1 MTYESYMAES
11 EYLQHHGVLGMKW
24 GVRRYQP
31 YPDNYRGDGKFLG
44 KRERQLSRTQDRI
57 ERSVAK
63 ARKAAEKGD
72 VKALNK
78 YNKRTARLTKKEQ
91 KQIKRVDK
99 ARARYEKN
107 AEINAQ
113 MEAKEKERLLSK
125 GSTQELVE
133 SLGKYDYSD
142 AELNRAYNRI
152 NAETKLSSLMDA
164 EKNAKF
170 DKGAETISKITNLGK
185 KALDGYDTYTKIA
198 DVVNK
203 ATGKDTLPIP
213 GAKAKREKE
222 KKLNEIIRSVD
233 YDKIMENRS
242 KLTPEEFSTA
252 MKSITTAAGAKKS
265 YGEALSKYAEGK
277 KAERDLKETEKE
289 WAKEDKKEALSKVK
303 AEAAREAAASAL
315 AREKAAKE
323 RADKGVPDYKSV
335 VAALGGLSIAKASE
349 TYDYD
354 KRKTEGLIDR
364 TKVRY
369 IPESFIKEDPDGYF
383 VYDYKKRKEDGEV
396 KHSDISG
403 DFLQHHGVQGQK
415 WGVRRY
421 QNPDGSLTAEGRKR
435 YKSIVGRGKTY
446 VEKGQP
452 LYRAQTTT
460 EHEGKTRAKLY
471 VTTDKTEAA
480 KYATRVIGPG
490 NLAKTGKLIA
500 AEYAATKILD
510 IPSEKVQRKM
520 EVAALKNKEA
530 RQDVIDALINKGVS
544 NKEAINWT
552 DPKLPVKTDVIT
564 WVTAIGTL
572 PLNVVAPTVAPAIV
586 LAGERTKQRQL
597 SYLRATQGDERAKN
611 YNKEFNRLLTSKGYE
626 GYRDLNDK
634 KKNIAKTPL
643 VIINPDKNVELT
655 SAEKVDKK
663 KFGELYKESRKLEV
677 KKKERD
683 FISDAEREKG
693 EKIYEAQINAYA
705 DSIINEKKNKE
716 REAERKKVLEK
727 AGAA

>member
-44 KRERQLSRTQDRI
+44 KRERLLSKTQDRI

-125 GSTQELVE
+125 GTTQELIE
-133 SLGKYDYSD
+133 SLGKHDFTE

-152 NAETKLSSLMDA
+152 NAETKLTSLMDA
-164 EKNAKF
+164 EKTAKF
-170 DKGAETISKITNLGK
+170 DKTAETISKITNLGK

-203 ATGKDTLPIP
+203 ATGKDTLPVP
-213 GAKAKREKE
+213 GAEAKREKE

-242 KLTPEEFSTA
+242 KLTPDEFATA
-252 MKSITTAAGAKKS
+252 MKSVTTAAGAKKT
-265 YGEALSKYAEGK
+265 YGEALSKFSEGK
-277 KAERDLKETEKE
+277 KAEHELKETEKE
-289 WAKEDKKEALSKVK
+289 WAKAEKKEAEEKSK
-303 AEAAREAAASAL
+303 AEAI
-315 AREKAAKE
+315 KAGEYEIYDYGRRKVESLVSSVGSVKVSDLDSMKKKE
-323 RADKGVPDYKSV
+323 RKEYKD
-335 VAALGGLSIAKASE
+335 A
-349 TYDYD
+349 
-354 KRKTEGLIDR
+354 
-364 TKVRY
+364 
-369 IPESFIKEDPDGYF
+369 F
-383 VYDYKKRKEDGEV
+383 VYDYSKRKLTEIA
-396 KHSDISG
+396 HSDISG
-403 DFLQHHGVQGQK
+403 EFLQHHGVQGQK

-421 QNPDGSLTAEGRKR
+421 QNPDGSLTAEGKKR
-435 YKSIVGRGKTY
+435 YKSIAGRGKTY

-471 VTTDKTEAA
+471 VTADKTEAA
-480 KYATRVIGPG
+480 KYATRVIGAG

-500 AEYAATKILD
+500 AEYAATKVLD
-510 IPSEKVQRKM
+510 IPSEKEQRKM

-530 RQDVIDALINKGVS
+530 RQDVIDALVNKGVS

-552 DPKLPVKTDVIT
+552 DPKLPVKTDVVT
-564 WVTAIGTL
+564 WVAAIGTL

-586 LAGERTKQRQL
+586 LAGKRTKETQL

-634 KKNIAKTPL
+634 KKDIAKTPL
-643 VIINPDKNVELT
+643 VIINPDKNVKLT

-677 KKKERD
+677 KKRERD

-705 DSIINEKKNKE
+705 DSIINKKKNEE
-716 REAERKKVLEK
+716 RDAERKKVLEK

>member
-57 ERSVAK
+57 ERSIAK

-78 YNKRTARLTKKEQ
+78 YNKRTERLSKKEQ

-133 SLGKYDYSD
+133 SLGKYEYTD

-152 NAETKLSSLMDA
+152 NAEVKISSLMDA
-164 EKNAKF
+164 EKTAKF
-170 DKGAETISKITNLGK
+170 DKSAETISKITNLGK

-203 ATGKDTLPIP
+203 ATGKDTLPVP
-213 GAKAKREKE
+213 GAKAKKEKE
-222 KKLNEIIRSVD
+222 KALNEILRSVD

-242 KLTPEEFSTA
+242 KLTPEEFATA
-252 MKSITTAAGAKKS
+252 MKSVTVSAGAKKS
-265 YGEALSKYAEGK
+265 IGEALSKYKEGK
-277 KAERDLKETEKE
+277 IDEHTLAAKEKE
-289 WAKEDKKEALSKVK
+289 WAKEVEKEAK
-303 AEAAREAAASAL
+303 AEALKKGEADVYDYGRRKVESL
-315 AREKAAKE
+315 VSSVGSVKVSDLDSMSKKE
-323 RADKGVPDYKSV
+323 RKEYKD
-335 VAALGGLSIAKASE
+335 A
-349 TYDYD
+349 
-354 KRKTEGLIDR
+354 
-364 TKVRY
+364 
-369 IPESFIKEDPDGYF
+369 F
-383 VYDYKKRKEDGEV
+383 VYDFSKRKLTEIM
-396 KHSDISG
+396 HSDISG
-403 DFLQHHGVQGQK
+403 EFLQHHGVQGQK

-421 QNPDGSLTAEGRKR
+421 QNPDGSLTAEGKKR
-435 YKSIVGRGKTY
+435 YKSIAGRGKTY

-471 VTTDKTEAA
+471 VTADKTEGA

-490 NLAKTGKLIA
+490 NLAKTGKLVA
-500 AEYAATKILD
+500 AEYAATKVLD
-510 IPSEKVQRKM
+510 IPSEKEQRKM

-572 PLNVVAPTVAPAIV
+572 PLNVVAPTVAPAII
-586 LAGERTKQRQL
+586 LAGERTKQQQL
-597 SYLRATQGDERAKN
+597 SYLRVTQGDERAKN

-643 VIINPDKNVELT
+643 VIINPDKNVELA

-677 KKKERD
+677 KKKERE
-683 FISDAEREKG
+683 FLSDTEREKG

>member
-11 EYLQHHGVLGMKW
+11 EYLQHHGILGMKW

-78 YNKRTARLTKKEQ
+78 YNKRTARLNKKEQ

-133 SLGKYDYSD
+133 SLGKYDYTD

-152 NAETKLSSLMDA
+152 NAEVKISSLMDA
-164 EKNAKF
+164 EKTAKF
-170 DKGAETISKITNLGK
+170 DKSAETISKITNLGK
-185 KALDGYDTYTKIA
+185 KALDGYDTYTKVA

-203 ATGKDTLPIP
+203 ATGKDTLPIL
-213 GAKAKREKE
+213 GAKKAKE
-222 KKLNEIIRSVD
+222 KRGIIRSVD

-242 KLTPEEFSTA
+242 KLTPEEFTTA

-277 KAERDLKETEKE
+277 KAERALAKEAEK
-289 WAKEDKKEALSKVK
+289 WDKEDKEKATAIAK
-303 AEAAREAAASAL
+303 AEAL
-315 AREKAAKE
+315 
-323 RADKGVPDYKSV
+323 
-335 VAALGGLSIAKASE
+335 
-349 TYDYD
+349 
-354 KRKTEGLIDR
+354 
-364 TKVRY
+364 
-369 IPESFIKEDPDGYF
+369 KEDKAD
-383 VYDYKKRKEDGEV
+383 VYDYGRRKVESLVSSVGSVKVSDLDSMSKKKRKEYKDAFVYDFSKRKLTEIA
-396 KHSDISG
+396 HSDISG
-403 DFLQHHGVQGQK
+403 EYLEHHGVQGQK

-421 QNPDGSLTAEGRKR
+421 QNPDGSLTTEGKKR
-435 YKSIVGRGKTY
+435 YKSIAGRGKTY
-446 VEKGQP
+446 VGKGQP

-471 VTTDKTEAA
+471 VTADKTEGA

-500 AEYAATKILD
+500 AEYAATKVLD
-510 IPSEKVQRKM
+510 IPSESEQKRL
-520 EVAALKNKEA
+520 EIRALKNPKA
-530 RQDVIDALINKGVS
+530 RQDVIDSLIKKGMS
-544 NKEAINWT
+544 NKEAIKYT
-552 DPKLPVKTDVIT
+552 DPNLPIKTNVKA
-564 WVTAIGTL
+564 WVTGIATAPVGVLLPTIPLAIGSIA
-572 PLNVVAPTVAPAIV
+572 N
-586 LAGERTKQRQL
+586 ETKQKQIAAI
-597 SYLRATQGDERAKN
+597 RATQGDDKAVN
-611 YNKEFNRLLTSKGYE
+611 YNKEFERLLTSKGYE
-626 GYRDLNDK
+626 AYRDLNDK
-634 KKNIAKTPL
+634 KENIAKTPL

>member
-78 YNKRTARLTKKEQ
+78 YNKRTERLTKKEQ

-133 SLGKYDYSD
+133 SLGKYDYTD

-152 NAETKLSSLMDA
+152 NAEVKISSLMDA
-164 EKNAKF
+164 EKTAKF
-170 DKGAETISKITNLGK
+170 DKSAETISKITNLGK

-203 ATGKDTLPIP
+203 ATGKDTLPVP

-222 KKLNEIIRSVD
+222 KALNEIIRSVD

-277 KAERDLKETEKE
+277 KAERDLRETEKE

-303 AEAAREAAASAL
+303 AEAAREAAKAAL
-315 AREKAAKE
+315 DREKAAKE

-335 VAALGGLSIAKASE
+335 ISALGGLSIAKASE

-383 VYDYKKRKEDGEV
+383 VYDFKKRKEDGVV

-403 DFLQHHGVQGQK
+403 VFLKHHGVQGQK

-435 YKSIVGRGKTY
+435 YKSIAGRGKTY

-471 VTTDKTEAA
+471 VTADKTEGA

-490 NLAKTGKLIA
+490 NLAKTGKLVA
-500 AEYAATKILD
+500 AEYAATKVLD
-510 IPSEKVQRKM
+510 IPSESEQKKLEIR
-520 EVAALKNKEA
+520 ALRNPNA
-530 RQDVIDALINKGVS
+530 RQDVIDSLIKKGMS
-544 NKEAINWT
+544 NKEAIKYT
-552 DPKLPVKTDVIT
+552 DPNLPIKTDVKAWVAGVATAPLAIIT
-564 WVTAIGTL
+564 PTIPLAIGMSA
-572 PLNVVAPTVAPAIV
+572 N
-586 LAGERTKQRQL
+586 ETKAKQIQFVRV
-597 SYLRATQGDERAKN
+597 TQGDDKAVN
-611 YNKEFNRLLTSKGYE
+611 YNKEFERLLTSKGYE
-626 GYRDLNDK
+626 AYRDLND

-643 VIINPDKNVELT
+643 VIINPDKNVKLT

-677 KKKERD
+677 KKKERG

-705 DSIINEKKNKE
+705 DSIINKKKNEE
-716 REAERKKVLEK
+716 RDAERKKVLEN

>member
-78 YNKRTARLTKKEQ
+78 YNKRTERLTKKEQ

-133 SLGKYDYSD
+133 SLGKYDYTD

-152 NAETKLSSLMDA
+152 NAEVKISSLMDA
-164 EKNAKF
+164 EKTAKF
-170 DKGAETISKITNLGK
+170 DKSAETISKITNLGK

-213 GAKAKREKE
+213 GAKAKKEKE
-222 KKLNEIIRSVD
+222 KALNEIIRSVD

-242 KLTPEEFSTA
+242 KLTPEEFATA
-252 MKSITTAAGAKKS
+252 MNSITTAAGAKKA
-265 YGEALSKYAEGK
+265 YGEALSKYKAGK
-277 KAERDLKETEKE
+277 IDEHTLADKEKE
-289 WAKEDKKEALSKVK
+289 WAKEDKKEAISKAK
-303 AEAAREAAASAL
+303 AEAAREAAVAAL
-315 AREKAAKE
+315 TREKAAKE

-335 VAALGGLSIAKASE
+335 ISALGAMSIAKTSE

-354 KRKTEGLIDR
+354 KRKTEGLIDK

-383 VYDYKKRKEDGEV
+383 VYDFKKRKEDGVV
-396 KHSDISG
+396 KHSDISEE
-403 DFLQHHGVQGQK
+403 FLEHHGVLGMK

-421 QNPDGSLTAEGRKR
+421 QRKNGTLTPEGRAR
-435 YKSIVGRGKTY
+435 YKQDRKDIRKSAGEV
-446 VEKGQP
+446 
-452 LYRAQTTT
+452 RALEENLRNKAQIAAPAQVKA
-460 EHEGKTRAKLY
+460 ERAKEAYAEALAKHSKPKFLEGKAGRERRA
-471 VTTDKTEAA
+471 EAI
-480 KYATRVIGPG
+480 RV
-490 NLAKTGKLIA
+490 
-500 AEYAATKILD
+500 AEYAKNEADQNAKRSKDLMNKAEKLYDDKVKELEMKID
-510 IPSEKVQRKM
+510 KAISKYGDEAV
-520 EVAALKNKEA
+520 NKLVFSNKQFGVTA
-530 RQDVIDALINKGVS
+530 DHKGSKTFDRNVWNKDVVS
-544 NKEAINWT
+544 NFGYNPFKIKMADISPLVMSMEAVNELNTIN
-552 DPKLPVKTDVIT
+552 
-564 WVTAIGTL
+564 
-572 PLNVVAPTVAPAIV
+572 N
-586 LAGERTKQRQL
+586 RQL
-597 SYLRATQGDERAKN
+597 DFT
-611 YNKEFNRLLTSKGYE
+611 TSIM
-626 GYRDLNDK
+626 NQH
-634 KKNIAKTPL
+634 TP
-643 VIINPDKNVELT
+643 
-655 SAEKVDKK
+655 
-663 KFGELYKESRKLEV
+663 FMM
-677 KKKERD
+677 
-683 FISDAEREKG
+683 
-693 EKIYEAQINAYA
+693 
-705 DSIINEKKNKE
+705 
-716 REAERKKVLEK
+716 
-727 AGAA
+727 